1 MLTRTLVLVA
11 LAGAAQVPAPLPQ
24 HPSPMSDTTRPHP
37 RLAEQAPGGRRA
49 PVGEGTLFLPP
60 AARGPRLPLVLHFH
74 GSPWLVEHQV
84 ASLPRPAALV
94 TFQLGSGSG
103 VYGRAFAEP
112 GRLAGVL
119 AAAEA
124 EARRIMGRPV
134 VFDPVVLSSF
144 SAGYG
149 AVRAILRHADDYA
162 RVSGVVLADSLHA
175 SYDAHDAAAARA
187 ADLPVVAGDLDAFL
201 RLAADAAAGRK
212 TFVVTHSEVYP
223 GTYASTTET
232 ADALLRAVELR
243 RRAALAAGP
252 IGMQQLSATSRGR
265 LHVLGYAGNSA
276 PDHLDHLY
284 ALGHALAVAL
294 RRR

>member
-1 MLTRTLVLVA
+1 MLTRTFVLVA
-11 LAGAAQVPAPLPQ
+11 LAGVAQVPAPLPQ

-37 RLAEQAPGGRRA
+37 RLAEQTPAGRRA

-74 GSPWLVEHQV
+74 GAPMARGAPGGE
-84 ASLPRPAALV
+84 PAA
-94 TFQLGSGSG
+94 SGGPRHLPAGQRPG

-112 GRLAGVL
+112 GRLADVL

-124 EARRIMGRPV
+124 EARRITGHPV

-162 RVSGVVLADSLHA
+162 RVSAVVLADSLHA
-175 SYDAHDAAAARA
+175 SYDARDAAAART

-212 TFVVTHSEVYP
+212 AFVVTHSEVYP

-243 RRAALAAGP
+243 RRAALDAGP

-265 LHVLGYAGNSA
+265 LRVVGYAGNSA
-276 PDHLDHLY
+276 PDHMDHLY
-284 ALGHALAVAL
+284 ALGHALAAAL